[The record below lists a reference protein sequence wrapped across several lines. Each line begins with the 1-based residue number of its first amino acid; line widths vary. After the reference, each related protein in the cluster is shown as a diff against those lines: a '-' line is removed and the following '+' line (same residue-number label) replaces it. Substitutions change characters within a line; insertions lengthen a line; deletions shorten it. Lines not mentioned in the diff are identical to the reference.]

1 MKTLAN
7 PAVLQSIV
15 ERISGITPDRPA
27 LWGRMNAHQMLCHL
41 TDSFQVPMGGRKTG
55 MVTGTLQRTVMKYG
69 ALYVPLKWPQ
79 GTPTMPEIDQMAGGT
94 PPAEFEADR
103 AKLIEVTRRFAAL
116 PRDFQWIP
124 HPYFDHLSWWEW
136 MRWGYLHPYHH
147 LRQFGG

>member
-1 MKTLAN
+1 MKTLASA
-7 PAVLQSIV
+7 AVLQSIV
-15 ERISGITPDRPA
+15 ERISRVTPDRAA

-41 TDSFQVPMGGRKTG
+41 TDSFQVPMGGKKTG

-69 ALYVPLKWPQ
+69 ALYLPLKWPR
-79 GTPTMPEIDQMAGGT
+79 GTPTMPEIDQLVGGT

-116 PRDFQWIP
+116 PPDFEWAP
-124 HPYFDHLSWWEW
+124 HPYFDRLSRWEW
-136 MRWGYLHPYHH
+136 MRWGYLHPDHH